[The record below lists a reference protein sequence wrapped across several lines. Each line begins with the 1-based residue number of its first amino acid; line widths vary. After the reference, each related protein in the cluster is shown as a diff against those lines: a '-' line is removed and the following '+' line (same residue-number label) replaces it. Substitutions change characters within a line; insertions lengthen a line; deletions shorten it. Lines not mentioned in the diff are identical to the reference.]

1 MPFKLDFSL
10 LPYKHQ
16 TFEKFKFIN
25 DFFFF
30 EIYVQEPSV
39 NLGYLQRK
47 LRIPLLSVIKP
58 HKHLVQRGFLNTY
71 DKI

>member
-30 EIYVQEPSV
+30 LNICSGTFSQPWIFAKEVKNTTSIRYQTTQALSAKRFFK
-39 NLGYLQRK
+39 YL
-47 LRIPLLSVIKP
+47 
-58 HKHLVQRGFLNTY
+58 
-71 DKI
+71 